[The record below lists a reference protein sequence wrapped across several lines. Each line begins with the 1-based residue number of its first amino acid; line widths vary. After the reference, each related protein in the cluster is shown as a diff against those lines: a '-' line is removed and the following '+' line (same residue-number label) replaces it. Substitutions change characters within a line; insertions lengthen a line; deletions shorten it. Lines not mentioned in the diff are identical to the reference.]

1 MSVCAEFEVR
11 AASSP
16 DDYGQVKEL
25 FLEYANSLGFDL
37 CFQDFAR
44 ELAELPGDYAPE
56 QRGAL
61 LLADCAG
68 KAVGCVAL
76 HASFGETKEGRT
88 CEMKRLYVNPQW
100 RGNNIG
106 RALVIAV
113 MAEARRLG
121 YTYMRL
127 DTVASKMAKAVELY
141 RRAGFYE
148 IPAYRPNP
156 APDVLYMEVKL

>member
-1 MSVCAEFEVR
+1 M
-11 AASSP
+11 
-16 DDYGQVKEL
+16 
-25 FLEYANSLGFDL
+25 
-37 CFQDFAR
+37 
-44 ELAELPGDYAPE
+44 PGDYVPAA
-56 QRGAL
+56 RGAL

-76 HASFGETKEGRT
+76 HASFGETKEGHT

-113 MAEARRLG
+113 MEEARRLG

-127 DTVASKMAKAVELY
+127 DTVPSKMAKAVELY